1 MERALPCTGPEAAM
15 KENQR
20 DERSRQVRKL
30 RLIKGGLWGLTPKTA
45 PAAGHGIPKLKLVE
59 DPMARPVTNKA
70 RGDKRRVRDLAVKPR
85 AGANTKGGGG
95 PNLMLAC
102 ATGQHL
108 KEVTTTKAP
117 TITS

>member
-1 MERALPCTGPEAAM
+1 M

-20 DERSRQVRKL
+20 DEQSPQVRKL

-45 PAAGHGIPKLKLVE
+45 PAAGHRIPKLKLVE
-59 DPMARPVTNKA
+59 VTMAKPVTNKA

-95 PNLMLAC
+95 PNLMLA
-102 ATGQHL
+102 
-108 KEVTTTKAP
+108 P

>member
-1 MERALPCTGPEAAM
+1 M

-20 DERSRQVRKL
+20 DEQSPQVREL

-45 PAAGHGIPKLKLVE
+45 PAAGHRIPKL
-59 DPMARPVTNKA
+59 
-70 RGDKRRVRDLAVKPR
+70 RDLGVKPR

-95 PNLMLAC
+95 PNLML
-102 ATGQHL
+102 T
-108 KEVTTTKAP
+108 P

>member
-1 MERALPCTGPEAAM
+1 M

-20 DERSRQVRKL
+20 DEQSPQVRKL

-45 PAAGHGIPKLKLVE
+45 PAAGHRIPKL
-59 DPMARPVTNKA
+59 
-70 RGDKRRVRDLAVKPR
+70 RDLGVKPR

-95 PNLMLAC
+95 PNLMLA
-102 ATGQHL
+102 
-108 KEVTTTKAP
+108 P

>member
-1 MERALPCTGPEAAM
+1 MERALPCNGPEAAM

-20 DERSRQVRKL
+20 DQQSPTVRNL

-45 PAAGHGIPKLKLVE
+45 TAAGHRIPKLKLVG
-59 DPMARPVTNKA
+59 DVMAKPVTNEA
-70 RGDKRRVRDLAVKPR
+70 RGGKRRVRDLAVKPR

-102 ATGQHL
+102 ATGQYL
-108 KEVTTTKAP
+108 KEVTITKAP